1 MKSYPSTWEKVLEG
15 DSLVL
20 LPGLSAGLFL
30 GNWQRGTLELS
41 QKDSSE
47 VSWAQGLQLWTGKV
61 PGLPAAPRD
70 PDPEA
75 ASIHIIISFPTFSSS
90 AGTFFNRNQPLSPE
104 RCMWSEGT
112 ETSGPTPGLV
122 VDRCLRQP
130 TRPGGGLLEPTAAAQ
145 HQNKNTSLFLTN
157 QNGPKLEMEPW

>member
-47 VSWAQGLQLWTGKV
+47 VCWAQGLQLWTGKV

-70 PDPEA
+70 PNPEA
-75 ASIHIIISFPTFSSS
+75 AGIHIIISFPTFSSS
-90 AGTFFNRNQPLSPE
+90 AGTFFSRNRPVSPE
-104 RCMWSEGT
+104 RCMWSEGM
-112 ETSGPTPGLV
+112 ETPVQHQAWWWTGVSVSPPGLV
-122 VDRCLRQP
+122 VGCWSPRLQHNIK
-130 TRPGGGLLEPTAAAQ
+130 TRTPAC
-145 HQNKNTSLFLTN
+145 F
-157 QNGPKLEMEPW
+157 